1 MKASEFLTQEEQ
13 DRVVLAIKE
22 AEENT
27 SGEIRVHID
36 ETCDGDPRKTAEKVF
51 HLIGM
56 DRTAARN
63 GVLIYIACQ
72 SRVFSIIGDKGIN
85 DVVPS
90 DFWQSIIS
98 VLAEHFSKHEF
109 ADGIIE
115 AIAMTGE
122 KLKTFFP
129 YESDDV
135 NEQTDEISFR

>member
-1 MKASEFLTQEEQ
+1 
-13 DRVVLAIKE
+13 
-22 AEENT
+22 
-27 SGEIRVHID
+27 
-36 ETCDGDPRKTAEKVF
+36 
-51 HLIGM
+51 M

-90 DFWQSIIS
+90 DFWKSIIS
-98 VLAEHFSKHEF
+98 VLAGHFSKHEF